1 MSALST
7 RLTRGARACT
17 ASTARLTTAIP
28 SSQVSDSMVVNIE
41 VVSLG
46 RPDSRTT
53 RTASATISPTL
64 SEPAPAGAMLNAKSM
79 VHRVPQSSGGP
90 RPRTVGAAAAGS
102 PGAALL
108 ASPVMARRDP
118 LPFDPIMRAAAL
130 WNERIGPARTMAAV
144 TSVMRVQQI
153 LLSAVD
159 GALRPHG
166 LTFARYEALVL
177 LTFSRTGRLP
187 MRVMGE
193 RLQLHPTSV
202 TNIVD
207 RLQADGLVRRT
218 PHPTDRRA
226 TLVQITDAG
235 AALLEEAT
243 KSVTS
248 IDFGLGGLSPDQE
261 IQLTELL
268 GEVRRAA
275 GDFD

>member
-1 MSALST
+1 VP
-7 RLTRGARACT
+7 AR
-17 ASTARLTTAIP
+17 P
-28 SSQVSDSMVVNIE
+28 
-41 VVSLG
+41 
-46 RPDSRTT
+46 
-53 RTASATISPTL
+53 
-64 SEPAPAGAMLNAKSM
+64 
-79 VHRVPQSSGGP
+79 
-90 RPRTVGAAAAGS
+90 
-102 PGAALL
+102 
-108 ASPVMARRDP
+108 P
-118 LPFDPIMRAAAL
+118 LPFDPIMRAATL
-130 WNERIGPARTMAAV
+130 WDERIGPSRTMAAV

-226 TLVQITDAG
+226 VLVEISETGAG
-235 AALLEEAT
+235 LLERAT
-243 KSVTS
+243 ASVTA
-248 IDFGLGGLSPDQE
+248 IEFGLDGLTAAQE
-261 IQLTELL
+261 EELTGLL
-268 GEVRRAA
+268 GLVRRAA
-275 GDFD
+275 GDFT